1 MSPLAMEKN
10 YISIILVLIVS
21 AILNSPGL
29 AQYEEVP
36 PQHLNEYGAGIT
48 LAMSGFGLGGY
59 YRIAFPDF
67 FHVGAS
73 LDFFMMRD
81 ENEFTYYD
89 IYGVPR
95 QFNKFNRLFIIPLS
109 IDVKRRLFQ
118 NSIEDSFRPYLVV
131 LGGLTLGMNFPREN
145 ELERS
150 QLPPEDQDR
159 LPRDDEYRVSF
170 NVGFG
175 AGIDV
180 TSNESF
186 YISIRP
192 QFRLIYFPEPIA
204 GDSNHSTFEIRLELG
219 KRK

>member
-1 MSPLAMEKN
+1 MNKYHNSV
-10 YISIILVLIVS
+10 IIVLVLCTM
-21 AILNSPGL
+21 LTLPGI
-29 AQYEEVP
+29 AQYEEAP

-59 YRIAFPDF
+59 YRKALPEF

-89 IYGVPR
+89 YYGMPR

-109 IDVKRRLFQ
+109 VELKRRLFP
-118 NSIEDSFRPYLVV
+118 NAIEDSFRPYVIG
-131 LGGLTLGMNFPREN
+131 LGGLTFGMNFPREN

-150 QLPPEDQDR
+150 QLPPEDQER
-159 LPRDDEYRVSF
+159 LPTDDEYRLSF

-175 AGIDV
+175 VGIDF
-180 TSNESF
+180 TSSET
-186 YISIRP
+186 YYVSIRP

-204 GDSNHSTFEIRLELG
+204 GNSNHSTFEIRLELG

>member
-1 MSPLAMEKN
+1 MN
-10 YISIILVLIVS
+10 HYQFTVIIILVLCTV
-21 AILNSPGL
+21 LTLPGL

-59 YRIAFPDF
+59 YRKALPDF

-73 LDFFMMRD
+73 IDFFMMRD

-89 IYGVPR
+89 SFGVPR

-109 IDVKRRLFQ
+109 VEIKRRLFQ
-118 NSIEDSFRPYLVV
+118 NSIEESFRPHVIA
-131 LGGLTLGMNFPREN
+131 LGGVTVGMNFPREN
-145 ELERS
+145 EVERS
-150 QLPPEDQDR
+150 QLPPEEQER
-159 LPRDDEYRVSF
+159 LPQNDEYRVSF
-170 NVGFG
+170 NIGLG
-175 AGIDV
+175 LGIDF
-180 TSNESF
+180 TSNES
-186 YISIRP
+186 YYVSIRP

>member
-1 MSPLAMEKN
+1 MKKYS
-10 YISIILVLIVS
+10 ISIVSVVIICIVLT
-21 AILNSPGL
+21 LPGV

-36 PQHLNEYGAGIT
+36 PKHLNEYGAGIT

-59 YRIAFPDF
+59 YRKAFPNF

-109 IDVKRRLFQ
+109 LDLKRRLFQ
-118 NSIEDSFRPYLVV
+118 NSIEDSFRPYVV
-131 LGGLTLGMNFPREN
+131 AMGGLTFGMNFPREN

-150 QLPPEDQDR
+150 QLPPEDQER
-159 LPRDDEYRVSF
+159 LPREDEYRVSF

-175 AGIDV
+175 VGIDF
-180 TSNESF
+180 TSNES
-186 YISIRP
+186 YYVSIRP
-192 QFRLIYFPEPIA
+192 QFRLIYFPESIA